1 MKLLEIN
8 KAILE
13 VLEKGFTTNEETGEV
28 FDLSDLE
35 SLNLAFEEK
44 VDGVAYYIKNNDVA
58 AKALKEEGKT
68 LLERAQ
74 RYENRN
80 DKLKKYLLN
89 VMDQRDMTKIETTK
103 NRISTRKSTSVVVDD
118 EMLPKKYLIKKV
130 DYKPDKKMLK
140 ELLNSGK
147 RIKGAELEQKITL
160 YVK

>member
-58 AKALKEEGKT
+58 AKALKEEAKT

-103 NRISTRKSTSVVVDD
+103 NRISTRKSTSIVVDD

>member
-58 AKALKEEGKT
+58 AKALKEEAKT

-118 EMLPKKYLIKKV
+118 EMLSEKYLIKKV

>member
-58 AKALKEEGKT
+58 AKALKEEAKT